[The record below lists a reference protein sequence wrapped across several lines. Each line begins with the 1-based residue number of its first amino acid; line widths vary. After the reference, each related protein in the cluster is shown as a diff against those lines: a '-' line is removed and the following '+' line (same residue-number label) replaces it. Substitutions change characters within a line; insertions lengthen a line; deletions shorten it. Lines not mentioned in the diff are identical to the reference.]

1 MNDNIELIEMGE
13 EEGDE
18 SVVKDAEDQL
28 KALKTEAAR
37 RQVEAMLSGEA
48 DSNDTYI
55 EVHSG
60 AGGTESQDWAN
71 MLLRMYTAGPK
82 RSASRWKCWKCMTVK
97 KPASSPRPSWS
108 RATMPMAG

>member
-1 MNDNIELIEMGE
+1 MGE

-18 SVVKDAEDQL
+18 SIVKEAEDALKSL
-28 KALKTEAAR
+28 KAEAAR

-48 DSNDTYI
+48 DANDTYL

-71 MLLRMYTAGPK
+71 MLLAHVHPLGRTPALQGRACSKSMTAK
-82 RSASRWKCWKCMTVK
+82 RR
-97 KPASSPRPSWS
+97 ASSPRRCSS
-108 RATMPMAG
+108 RDTMPMAG